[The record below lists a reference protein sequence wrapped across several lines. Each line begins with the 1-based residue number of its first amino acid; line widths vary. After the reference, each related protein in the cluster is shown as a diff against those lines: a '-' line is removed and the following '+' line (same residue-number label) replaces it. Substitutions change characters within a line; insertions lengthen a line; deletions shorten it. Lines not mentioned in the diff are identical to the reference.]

1 MDITALIVLSG
12 LASTVIQMAA
22 TIIVLFCVVS
32 FFSYKP
38 GGSTR
43 FFYISLAYFFLS
55 YAVLF
60 TSAVML
66 ENVIM
71 SVPSFSGVSPLLM
84 ASLINLAYGVLILA
98 LYIRTVVFE

>member
-1 MDITALIVLSG
+1 MDLATFSVLSG

-43 FFYISLAYFFLS
+43 FFYISLAYFLLS

-60 TSAVML
+60 ISAVML
-66 ENVIM
+66 EDVLM
-71 SVPSFSGVSPLLM
+71 SVPTFSGVSPLLM
-84 ASLINLAYGVLILA
+84 ASLTNLAYGVLILV